1 MWSVGINTHMQNPGS
16 LLWWFLLLMLS
27 SSCLLYFFSLRKC
40 FFFIPALSTLH
51 APRKNWSRRHVG
63 SPAYFKNSLIKF
75 SHVINLCWQFSI
87 CLARMTS
94 ERGRE
99 GGRGRERGFI
109 GIWISGLQFLM
120 NIQPVWCK
128 WDMFEVLKH
137 RYNICCCVVHYW
149 QTPIFQRK
157 YQWLLF
163 ELILHSNGTHQSWF
177 FLGRSSL
184 LPASFSLLLT
194 LLPPPWTCFHSPLG
208 AWSWFSPIFLAFCGP
223 LTHCQITTFN
233 LLSLRGWKLSPV
245 TPFPS
250 PQIFPSWLIL
260 GSLLDLPYTTEMS
273 IIQAIIGSFL
283 NQVSNWWWSYLEV
296 STR

>member
-1 MWSVGINTHMQNPGS
+1 MLLCGPLLANSYFPEEISMTFVWINSSFKWDTSVLI
-16 LLWWFLLLMLS
+16 FLGKKFALT
-27 SSCLLYFFSLRKC
+27 CLLFL
-40 FFFIPALSTLH
+40 
-51 APRKNWSRRHVG
+51 APH
-63 SPAYFKNSLIKF
+63 
-75 SHVINLCWQFSI
+75 
-87 CLARMTS
+87 T
-94 ERGRE
+94 
-99 GGRGRERGFI
+99 
-109 GIWISGLQFLM
+109 
-120 NIQPVWCK
+120 
-128 WDMFEVLKH
+128 
-137 RYNICCCVVHYW
+137 
-149 QTPIFQRK
+149 
-157 YQWLLF
+157 
-163 ELILHSNGTHQSWF
+163 
-177 FLGRSSL
+177 
-184 LPASFSLLLT
+184 
-194 LLPPPWTCFHSPLG
+194 PPPWTCFHSPLG